1 LLVLF
6 CATLTLANFLRK
18 KMKPEFELENFRKF
32 VRYSDGKALQTLLS
46 LLSETHEFTD
56 RQFAICLRQEM
67 GMYHM
72 IEQKKKTDSVLSS
85 GE

>member
-1 LLVLF
+1 
-6 CATLTLANFLRK
+6 
-18 KMKPEFELENFRKF
+18 MKAEFELENFRKF
-32 VRYSDGKALQTLLS
+32 VRYSDGKALQSLLS

-56 RQFAICLRQEM
+56 RQFSIYLRQEM